1 MKKYFKCSKIKILS
15 SLDICWRSQIF
26 DAWCGWKIKT
36 WYGKVCEMHKNAH
49 EIYFLPSQPIETPL
63 GKKYYTYIPSAKR
76 RREAKHPYLL
86 TCQLVY
92 FFWKKT
98 PFFSFEKYAKQNSSD
113 AVPLAVSVLHLED
126 LRLCR
131 SPPKNC
137 LRVRRNSPGSMA
149 SPNEKT
155 NKK

>member
-92 FFWKKT
+92 FFLEKNPLFFLWKICQT
-98 PFFSFEKYAKQNSSD
+98 EFVGCRPPGRLRPALRGPP
-113 AVPLAVSVLHLED
+113 PLPLPAEELPQSQEELPRQHGFPEWKD
-126 LRLCR
+126 
-131 SPPKNC
+131 
-137 LRVRRNSPGSMA
+137 
-149 SPNEKT
+149 
-155 NKK
+155 